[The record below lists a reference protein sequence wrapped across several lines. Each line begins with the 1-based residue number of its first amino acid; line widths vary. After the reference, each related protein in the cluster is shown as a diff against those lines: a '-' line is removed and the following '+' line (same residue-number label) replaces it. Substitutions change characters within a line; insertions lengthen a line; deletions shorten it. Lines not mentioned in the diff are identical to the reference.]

1 MKVGA
6 IIMNTYG
13 ISDRAILREIGRR
26 LKRKRLEKNL
36 SQQRLAE
43 LAGLNRT
50 TIGEAERGT
59 PFGVLTL
66 VQILRALNALEAIDS
81 FLPDPGISPLQLAK
95 MKGKERRR
103 ASPQIAAHDE
113 GESDW

>member
-1 MKVGA
+1 MDTEG
-6 IIMNTYG
+6 IMSIYG
-13 ISDRAILREIGRR
+13 MSDLSILREIGRR

-36 SQQRLAE
+36 SQQRLAD

-66 VQILRALNALEAIDS
+66 IQILRALNALEEMDS
-81 FLPDPGISPLQLAK
+81 FLPDPGISPIQLAK

-103 ASPQIAAHDE
+103 ASPQTTSSDE
-113 GESDW
+113 GEFDW